1 MKSRIHIQASNGGI
15 FFFFFFL
22 RTGNGIINRHY
33 IGAIR
38 FPQEVPGLVI
48 KLLVK
53 PVSLGIVEIR
63 AGFTVS
69 SLEEEAH
76 IVQSRLFPR
85 RVSQLH

>member
-1 MKSRIHIQASNGGI
+1 MAEI
-15 FFFFFFL
+15 FFFFL

-33 IGAIR
+33 VGAIR

-63 AGFTVS
+63 AGFT
-69 SLEEEAH
+69 LA
-76 IVQSRLFPR
+76 L
-85 RVSQLH
+85 

>member
-1 MKSRIHIQASNGGI
+1 MKSRIHIQDSNGGN
-15 FFFFFFL
+15 FFFFL

-33 IGAIR
+33 VGAIR

-63 AGFTVS
+63 AGFT
-69 SLEEEAH
+69 LA
-76 IVQSRLFPR
+76 L
-85 RVSQLH
+85 